1 MVIKR
6 FIVSSFE
13 TNVYIVYDKS
23 TKEGVVIDPSFFD
36 KKVMDFIAE
45 KQLKIKLILLT
56 HGHFDHVTSA
66 AAIKRELNA
75 QICIHPADLAIMP
88 VDKSG
93 RAHQIG
99 YSFEMFEPDIELKD
113 DQRVSVGSLDFIILH
128 TPGHSPGGVCFYSP
142 KEKVLFSGDTI
153 FKNGYGRTDLV
164 GGSEEQLF
172 KSIKEKIFTL
182 PNEVKI
188 FPGHGEETSV
198 ADEMAF
204 FENI

>member
-1 MVIKR
+1 
-6 FIVSSFE
+6 
-13 TNVYIVYDKS
+13 
-23 TKEGVVIDPSFFD
+23 
-36 KKVMDFIAE
+36 
-45 KQLKIKLILLT
+45 
-56 HGHFDHVTSA
+56 
-66 AAIKRELNA
+66 
-75 QICIHPADLAIMP
+75 
-88 VDKSG
+88 
-93 RAHQIG
+93 
-99 YSFEMFEPDIELKD
+99 
-113 DQRVSVGSLDFIILH
+113 
-128 TPGHSPGGVCFYSP
+128 
-142 KEKVLFSGDTI
+142 VLFSGDTI